1 MDAWTR
7 RLIGLALVIVANV
20 APWAAGRLLGS
31 RFNAPLDFGVRLR
44 DGSRLFG
51 GHKTW
56 RGLLAAVLACALA
69 AQWLG
74 PGVALGL
81 AFGALSMAADT
92 ASSFIKRRLKTA
104 PGHELPALDQLPEA
118 LLPLIVL
125 SRPLQ
130 LGMLECFGIA
140 SVFALLDLACV
151 RLRHP
156 ARNES
161 TH

>member
-31 RFNAPLDFGVRLR
+31 RFNAPLDLSVRLR

-56 RGLLAAVLACALA
+56 RGLVAGVLACALA
-69 AQWLG
+69 AQLLG
-74 PGVALGL
+74 RGLGLGL
-81 AFGALSMAADT
+81 AFGALSLAADT
-92 ASSFIKRRLKTA
+92 ASSFIKRRLSAA
-104 PGHELPALDQLPEA
+104 PGYEFPLLDQLPEA
-118 LLPLIVL
+118 LLPLLVL

-130 LGMLECFGIA
+130 LGILECSGIA
-140 SVFALLDLACV
+140 GVFALLDMASAH
-151 RLRHP
+151 LRHR
-156 ARNES
+156 ARR
-161 TH
+161 